1 VERSVSAPGKLFVSG
16 EYAVLWGGT
25 ARIAAAGPRGS
36 ALVRRR
42 EDREVHLAI
51 DAGRLRGFATP
62 LGVNWNRSP
71 PKEFSFAART
81 LSLALRLHGKE
92 ALGFELAL
100 SPSLLEPTDGK
111 PGLGGSA
118 RATLLAAEAARYIL
132 EERFDALKLALVAHW
147 EIQGGKGS
155 GGDIAAIF
163 AGGMIRYRRY
173 PLERLHGARKSG
185 DLIAALASAPPVDI
199 WRLPVAQL
207 SLSYAFS
214 GGSASTPN
222 LIAEVEGRM
231 PPPRREKFVDRSE
244 ALGDSLESAI
254 AKGNFEAIREAVE
267 GLHALLKELGPLE
280 TESMRRILAIARTYG
295 GCGKISGA
303 GGGDGCIL
311 FSPDAQSQAAML
323 EGLKARGI
331 WALSMPLEPGLR
343 GELQPDETLQSWLKR

>member
-1 VERSVSAPGKLFVSG
+1 M
-16 EYAVLWGGT
+16 LWGGT
-25 ARIAAAGPRGS
+25 ARIAAVGPRGT

-51 DAGRLRGFATP
+51 DGGRLRGFATP
-62 LGVNWNRSP
+62 LGVNWNGSP
-71 PKEFSFAART
+71 PKEFSFAARA
-81 LSLALRLHGKE
+81 LSAAVRMHGKE

-100 SPSLLEPTDGK
+100 SPSPLEPAGGK

-132 EERFDALKLALVAHW
+132 EERFDALKLAVVAHW
-147 EIQGGKGS
+147 EVQGGKGS

-173 PLERLHGARKSG
+173 PLERLDDARKRG
-185 DLIAALASAPPVDI
+185 DLIAALAGAPSVDI
-199 WRLPVAQL
+199 WRLPVAPV

-214 GGSASTPN
+214 GDSASTPN
-222 LIAEVEGRM
+222 LIAEVESWM

-244 ALGDSLESAI
+244 VLGDSLEKAI
-254 AKGNFEAIREAVE
+254 AAGNFEAIREAVE
-267 GLHALLKELGPLE
+267 GLHALLRGLGPLE
-280 TESMRRILAIARTYG
+280 TEPMRRILAIARTYG
-295 GCGKISGA
+295 ACGKISGA

-311 FSPDAQSQAAML
+311 FSPDADSQGAML
-323 EGLKARGI
+323 EGFKARGI

-343 GELQPDETLQSWLKR
+343 GELQTDETLQSWLRR